1 MKKEAAHP
9 PKQGTINSCKGTTSE
24 RPLILDQIV
33 CEIMF
38 AVNERSYLSIIWD
51 CWITVLE
58 IRKADN
64 PFIFVREA
72 ALVRYKS
79 TENTHQLCANYN
91 LTLDAF

>member
-1 MKKEAAHP
+1 
-9 PKQGTINSCKGTTSE
+9 
-24 RPLILDQIV
+24 
-33 CEIMF
+33 
-38 AVNERSYLSIIWD
+38 
-51 CWITVLE
+51 VLE